1 VKTGRKDTDGKQI
14 KLTPVQALPRIQK
27 YCAYQER
34 SHQEVRNKLFLYK
47 LRPDEVEEIISKL
60 IIDNFLNEERFAKA
74 YAGGKFRMKKW
85 GRLKIINQL
94 NHLGLTERCINTG
107 LKEIDS
113 SDYQRTLHSLLRKKA
128 VEIKEPNPF
137 IKRNK
142 VASFAIG
149 KGYEPEVVWEFVK
162 GIIPE

>member
-1 VKTGRKDTDGKQI
+1 VVAGRKDNDRKKV
-14 KLTPVQALPRIQK
+14 KLTAIQALPRIQR

-34 SHQEVRNKLFLYK
+34 SHQEVRNKLFQYHLS
-47 LRPDEVEEIISKL
+47 PDDVEEIISKL

-85 GRLKIINQL
+85 GKMKIINEL
-94 NHLGLTERCINTG
+94 NYLGLTERCIDKG

-113 SDYQRTLHSLLRKKA
+113 SDYRRTLLTLLKKKSA
-128 VEIKEPNPF
+128 EVKEPNAF

-142 VASFAIG
+142 VARFVIA
-149 KGYEPEVVWEFVK
+149 KGYEPEMVWEFVK